1 MILWFLFK
9 LGLSGP
15 LFCLLNTVFNTVDGK
30 WMYGF
35 KLWITGVR
43 SNCCTNCATP
53 LPIVLWFII
62 LIKCKNYSKETGVCH
77 FKTILAYSQH
87 FFFICSIC
95 FFQPNHYAQLNLL
108 SAACKQISKIQEFQ
122 FSDTIIFSAFFWFI
136 IFVCDPGPKYL
147 LPIGIRPLSLIL
159 IRIQINDTGTD
170 PAYPN
175 PGHCRSNHII

>member
-1 MILWFLFK
+1 
-9 LGLSGP
+9 
-15 LFCLLNTVFNTVDGK
+15 
-30 WMYGF
+30 MYGF

-87 FFFICSIC
+87 FFFICSFC

-122 FSDTIIFSAFFWFI
+122 FSDTIIFSAFFCCRRQWWCCCFLFI
-136 IFVCDPGPKYL
+136 SFQSLTHSAFFKSGAQQYKTSWKHYCD
-147 LPIGIRPLSLIL
+147 
-159 IRIQINDTGTD
+159 Q
-170 PAYPN
+170 
-175 PGHCRSNHII
+175 

>member
-1 MILWFLFK
+1 
-9 LGLSGP
+9 
-15 LFCLLNTVFNTVDGK
+15 
-30 WMYGF
+30 MYGF

-122 FSDTIIFSAFFWFI
+122 FSDTIIFSAFFVADDNDDVVVFYSSL
-136 IFVCDPGPKYL
+136 FS
-147 LPIGIRPLSLIL
+147 LSLTQPFS
-159 IRIQINDTGTD
+159 RAG
-170 PAYPN
+170 PN
-175 PGHCRSNHII
+175 SIKPLGSIIVTSK